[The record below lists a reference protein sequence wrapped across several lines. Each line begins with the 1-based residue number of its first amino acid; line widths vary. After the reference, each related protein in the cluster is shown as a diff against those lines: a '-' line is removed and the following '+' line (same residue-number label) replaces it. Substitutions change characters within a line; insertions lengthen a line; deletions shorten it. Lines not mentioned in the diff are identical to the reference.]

1 MLITSARM
9 ACTFFVGL
17 ITGDYDQT
25 LCSPPDEEPTSE
37 TEENEWENK
46 ANSRT
51 TSVQFT
57 GDIKTE
63 PNTNVSFVN
72 FINTKLSLKE
82 KCLQNCNKLNPSH
95 N

>member
-1 MLITSARM
+1 MMFYKHTLCLLHLRM

-17 ITGDYDQT
+17 ITGDYDQS
-25 LCSPPDEEPTSE
+25 LCSPPDEEPVSE

-51 TSVQFT
+51 TSVQFS

-63 PNTNVSFVN
+63 PNTNVSY
-72 FINTKLSLKE
+72 K
-82 KCLQNCNKLNPSH
+82 
-95 N
+95 

>member
-63 PNTNVSFVN
+63 PNTNVSYE
-72 FINTKLSLKE
+72 ILLI
-82 KCLQNCNKLNPSH
+82 
-95 N
+95 

>member
-1 MLITSARM
+1 MHIL
-9 ACTFFVGL
+9 VGL
-17 ITGDYDQT
+17 ITGDYDQS

-37 TEENEWENK
+37 TEDNEWENK

-63 PNTNVSFVN
+63 PNTNVRLN
-72 FINTKLSLKE
+72 YLYSLYQK
-82 KCLQNCNKLNPSH
+82 
-95 N
+95 